1 MDRLP
6 AGRPGLGRTVRSLA
20 ATAQGSLASPA
31 GRLPASRA
39 VRPRSG
45 RARPARH
52 GRRAHGPARLTT
64 ALSQLA
70 AAAQALLSL
79 LWRRRR
85 LRIVL
90 LVGVIVAPLLGGGWL
105 WLRHSS
111 LVAVRD
117 VRISGVHGPG
127 AAAIDAALV
136 RAAVAPFRVVRD
148 VRVTASFPH
157 AMRISVIEQPPV
169 AALAAAGART
179 AVAADGVVLGP
190 ALLSGRLPTLS
201 ASSAPAPGQHVGGG
215 WMNEALELLG
225 AAPAKLARLTSRAYS
240 GSEGLTLVLRSGLRA
255 YFGDASRPHAKW
267 AALALLLANEGSA
280 EGSYIDVRV
289 PERPVAGFA
298 AGTAPSASTS
308 STGATAPSTVHSL
321 SEATVAALAAGLPA
335 ESTSAAPA
343 GSAAAEEEQGIK
355 PRSSEGSKEG
365 TAEGSGEGSRG
376 RAGGAGSEGG

>member
-31 GRLPASRA
+31 ARPPASRA

-45 RARPARH
+45 RARAARH

-85 LRIVL
+85 LRIAL
-90 LVGVIVAPLLGGGWL
+90 LVCVIVAPLLGGGWL

-117 VRISGVHGPG
+117 VRISGVHGHG

-136 RAAVAPFRVVRD
+136 RAARQMSTLDVRPAALRAAVAPFRVVRD

-289 PERPVAGFA
+289 PERPVAGFT

-308 STGATAPSTVHSL
+308 STGA
-321 SEATVAALAAGLPA
+321 
-335 ESTSAAPA
+335 
-343 GSAAAEEEQGIK
+343 
-355 PRSSEGSKEG
+355 
-365 TAEGSGEGSRG
+365 
-376 RAGGAGSEGG
+376 